1 VELVCRVHNA
11 RPKPDIIWYR
21 GGEEFVAGR
30 REDSDDK
37 GSLPE
42 RTTVTSIL
50 RFKPSAGD
58 NLANIACE
66 AQHPALQS
74 RPLRASVKM
83 FVQYPPGQPR
93 IEGYS
98 DKQPLKKGDTVTLVC
113 LSKGGNPLATI
124 TWYRNGE
131 RVDSS
136 YTTILRP
143 TRRSSMGRRTP
154 TSSPHLRRTTT
165 PCIPVRPR
173 TNSSSNRWRPN

>member
-1 VELVCRVHNA
+1 MCMYGYKVFFTFRLKGKSDLRAYYKPVETHDSLTFSPFSPTGSDFRTDISCICRFPYEPNKNDCPLKFQILILHSN
-11 RPKPDIIWYR
+11 RP
-21 GGEEFVAGR
+21 GR

-83 FVQYPPGQPR
+83 FVQC
-93 IEGYS
+93 
-98 DKQPLKKGDTVTLVC
+98 KF
-113 LSKGGNPLATI
+113 
-124 TWYRNGE
+124 
-131 RVDSS
+131 
-136 YTTILRP
+136 
-143 TRRSSMGRRTP
+143 
-154 TSSPHLRRTTT
+154 
-165 PCIPVRPR
+165 CI
-173 TNSSSNRWRPN
+173 